1 MIYKFNLISDEV
13 NDFKLEIQIDSDDTF
28 LKLRN
33 VILDAAGYTKDQM
46 DSFIICDEDWNKET
60 EITLTDMG
68 SDSDEDVWLMDKTRI
83 SELVED
89 EGQRLMFV
97 FDYLTNRAFFM
108 ELKEI
113 IYCKDLDE
121 PICTRK
127 IGHAPKQVVNMDDFD
142 AQIDE
147 LAKKA
152 ASNKSSDEFDDEFYG
167 SDEFNDD
174 EFDPEGFEV
183 E

>member
-28 LKLRN
+28 MKLRN
-33 VILDAAGYTKDQM
+33 TILDAAGYTKDQM
-46 DSFIICDEDWNKET
+46 DSFIICDDDWNKKNEVT
-60 EITLTDMG
+60 QTDMG
-68 SDSDEDVWLMDKTRI
+68 TDSDEDLWLMDKTKI

-89 EGQRLMFV
+89 DGQRLMFV

-121 PICTRK
+121 PVCTRK
-127 IGHAPKQVVNMDDFD
+127 IGHAPKQAVNLDDFD
-142 AQIDE
+142 AQIDA
-147 LAKKA
+147 LAKNA
-152 ASNKSSDEFDDEFYG
+152 ATNKGGDEFYDEFYG

-174 EFDPEGFEV
+174 EFDPDGFEV